1 MWNKTRNE
9 EAPTARTGGPVAVAP
24 EPAPPPRMA
33 PPPAQSHSTPPPPA
47 VVPAPRAD
55 TGPRPSAAIGA
66 SMTIKGE
73 IRAREEL
80 MVDGEV
86 EGSLESQ
93 SLLTVGQNGKVRA
106 NIKAR
111 EVVVYGSVRG
121 NVEVAEKI
129 AIRDQGSL
137 VGDIKAAGI
146 SIDDGAYF
154 KGSIDIVRPEPK
166 VTAKAQRAEPRAEGN
181 AT

>member
-1 MWNKTRNE
+1 MQ
-9 EAPTARTGGPVAVAP
+9 
-24 EPAPPPRMA
+24 
-33 PPPAQSHSTPPPPA
+33 PPPAPQPKKQPA
-47 VVPAPRAD
+47 VI
-55 TGPRPSAAIGA
+55 GP

-73 IRAREEL
+73 IHAREEL

-86 EGSLESQ
+86 EGTIESQ
-93 SLLTVGQNGKVRA
+93 SQITVGSNGKVKS

-111 EVVVYGSVRG
+111 EVIVYGSVRG
-121 NVEVAEKI
+121 NVEVTEKI

-154 KGSIDIVRPEPK
+154 KGSIDISRPEPK
-166 VTAKAQRAEPRAEGN
+166 VTTKPQKHEPAH
-181 AT
+181 A

>member
-9 EAPTARTGGPVAVAP
+9 EASAPPRNAAAPQVTP
-24 EPAPPPRMA
+24 EPTPPLRVA
-33 PPPAQSHSTPPPPA
+33 PPPAYSNSSGSSAPS
-47 VVPAPRAD
+47 PRAD
-55 TGPRPSAAIGA
+55 AATAGRQGAAIGA

-73 IRAREEL
+73 IRAREDL
-80 MVDGEV
+80 LVDGEV
-86 EGSLESQ
+86 EGALELHS
-93 SLLTVGQNGKVRA
+93 SLTVGPNGKVKA

-166 VTAKAQRAEPRAEGN
+166 ITAKPPKAEVEVEAH
-181 AT
+181 T

>member
-1 MWNKTRNE
+1 
-9 EAPTARTGGPVAVAP
+9 
-24 EPAPPPRMA
+24 
-33 PPPAQSHSTPPPPA
+33 
-47 VVPAPRAD
+47 
-55 TGPRPSAAIGA
+55 
-66 SMTIKGE
+66 MTIKGE
-73 IRAREEL
+73 IRSREDL
-80 MVDGEV
+80 LVDGEV
-86 EGSLESQ
+86 EGALELQ
-93 SLLTVGQNGKVRA
+93 SSLTVGPNGKVKA
-106 NIKAR
+106 NIRAR

-166 VTAKAQRAEPRAEGN
+166 VTAKPQKAEEARA
-181 AT
+181 

>member
-9 EAPTARTGGPVAVAP
+9 ETPGSRGMQPAPSMEPTPARTPQQPAAAAYVPPAPARP
-24 EPAPPPRMA
+24 EPA
-33 PPPAQSHSTPPPPA
+33 QS
-47 VVPAPRAD
+47 RQ
-55 TGPRPSAAIGA
+55 SAAIGA

-80 MVDGEV
+80 LVDGEV

-93 SLLTVGQNGKVRA
+93 SALTVGPNGKVRA

-111 EVVVYGSVRG
+111 EVIVYGSVRG

-166 VTAKAQRAEPRAEGN
+166 VAARPSKAEPKSESKVEASVS
-181 AT
+181 